1 MAAFK
6 KGMNLQV
13 GSMQCQILILDHVTD
28 LSEMQLPGVFMV
40 TLGTG

>member
-1 MAAFK
+1 MAALK

-13 GSMQCQILILDHVTD
+13 GTMKCQILIPDYVMD
-28 LSEMQLPGVFMV
+28 LSEMQLFGVFMV